1 MAVSSLW
8 MRQMFDSAAKR
19 YVLLN
24 KILTFGQDEKW
35 RQAALEAIEPQADAQ
50 ILDICTGT
58 ADLVLKIA
66 KKFSP
71 LPIYALDYSPRM
83 LAVAR
88 ERLLKERKFE
98 QNIIFKEG
106 DCTSLE
112 FDGDYFDYVTISF
125 GFRNLSFSRENLGQ
139 ALKEIYRVLKKGGR
153 FIIIE
158 TSQPA
163 NIFVRKLF
171 HFYAEKIVPL
181 VGRFTSGESIPYNY
195 LGNSIVKFF
204 SQDELIDILESG
216 GFKKENT
223 KAFMFGMI
231 LLCVVKK

>member
-66 KKFSP
+66 KENPVLSRNFS
-71 LPIYALDYSPRM
+71 L
-83 LAVAR
+83 
-88 ERLLKERKFE
+88 
-98 QNIIFKEG
+98 
-106 DCTSLE
+106 
-112 FDGDYFDYVTISF
+112 DGDYFDYVTISF

-204 SQDELIDILESG
+204 SQDKLIDVLESG